1 MKKLS
6 ILLLVIGAA
15 LMMSFTE
22 SPVNK
27 DVTQFDSQKEVNI
40 EPVVFEHCTS
50 WTATGGGS
58 WIQDCVCQCGLI
70 TRYTGVFSGGTFV
83 IVKVEQL

>member
-1 MKKLS
+1 MKTIIML
-6 ILLLVIGAA
+6 IVGAA

-27 DVTQFDSQKEVNI
+27 DVTQFDSQTATNVKPI
-40 EPVVFEHCTS
+40 AFDHCTS
-50 WTATGGGS
+50 WTTNGS
-58 WIQDCVCQCGLI
+58 GVWTQDCVCQCGLI